1 MYGFHYNHIKKKY
14 GDRAQLLFTDTD
26 SLCYDIQ
33 TKDFHDDIRNDVPT
47 MYEAGGRQIKEFVGL
62 RSKLYAFKIHGY
74 DTMCD
79 NVQYTGSC
87 GKPSWVGRGGKKCKG
102 IKKSVVKGKWQQN
115 FLLSHLKDTPK
126 QYIEV
131 YYRIFISALFGE
143 IF

>member
-1 MYGFHYNHIKKKY
+1 MYGFHYSHIKKKY

-26 SLCYDIQ
+26 SLCYNIQ

-79 NVQYTGSC
+79 NVQYTESC
-87 GKPSWVGRGGKKCKG
+87 GKPSRALRNPSLKG
-102 IKKSVVKGKWQQN
+102 NGNKIFYCLIWKTLQN
-115 FLLSHLKDTPK
+115 N
-126 QYIEV
+126 I
-131 YYRIFISALFGE
+131 
-143 IF
+143 